1 MTPEEL
7 LTKYDY
13 TDEFVDMAALAR
25 KLNFDVS
32 INNSL
37 KDLGF
42 MLIGKEDNI
51 RSIMLTNKQSKESL
65 RFVIAYLIAAYIEK
79 GNDEKFAVRANFKE
93 LNKKENQDLIDYAIE
108 ILLPDKLLDSKISN
122 LTKFKAEDFQ
132 LLKKEASVP
141 DMVLEKKLKKIG
153 GR

>member
-13 TDEFVDMAALAR
+13 NDEFVDMAALAR

-132 LLKKEASVP
+132 LLKKESCVP
-141 DMVLEKKLKKIG
+141 EIVLEKKLKKIG

>member
-42 MLIGKEDNI
+42 MVIGKDDNI
-51 RSIMLTNKQSKESL
+51 RSIMLNNKQNRESL
-65 RFVIAYLIAAYIEK
+65 RFIIAYLIAAYIQN
-79 GNDEKFAVRANFKE
+79 GNDEMFAIRANFKE

>member
-13 TDEFVDMAALAR
+13 NDEFVDMAALAR
-25 KLNFDVS
+25 KLNFDIS

-42 MLIGKEDNI
+42 MVIGKEDNI
-51 RSIMLTNKQSKESL
+51 RSIMLNNKQNRESL
-65 RFVIAYLIAAYIEK
+65 RFIIAYLIAAYIQN
-79 GNDEKFAVRANFKE
+79 GNDEMFAIRANFKE

-132 LLKKEASVP
+132 LLKKESCVP
-141 DMVLEKKLKKIG
+141 EIVLEKKLKKIG

>member
-13 TDEFVDMAALAR
+13 NDEFVDMAALAR

-42 MLIGKEDNI
+42 MVIGKDDNV
-51 RSIMLTNKQSKESL
+51 RSIMLNNKQNRESL
-65 RFVIAYLIAAYIEK
+65 RFIIAYLIAAYIQN
-79 GNDEKFAVRANFKE
+79 GNDEMFAIRANFKE

>member
-13 TDEFVDMAALAR
+13 NDEFVDMAALAR

>member
-13 TDEFVDMAALAR
+13 NDEFVDMAALAR

-42 MLIGKEDNI
+42 MVIGKDDNV
-51 RSIMLTNKQSKESL
+51 RSIMLNNKQNRESL
-65 RFVIAYLIAAYIEK
+65 RFVIAYLIAAYIQN
-79 GNDEKFAVRANFKE
+79 GNDEMFAIRANFKE

>member
-25 KLNFDVS
+25 KLNLDVS

-132 LLKKEASVP
+132 LLKKESCVP
-141 DMVLEKKLKKIG
+141 EIVLEKKLKKIG